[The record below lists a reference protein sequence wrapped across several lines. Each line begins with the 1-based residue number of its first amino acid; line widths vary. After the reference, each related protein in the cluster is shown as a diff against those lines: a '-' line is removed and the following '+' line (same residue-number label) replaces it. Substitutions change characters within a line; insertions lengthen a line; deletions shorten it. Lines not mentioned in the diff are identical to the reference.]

1 MKGFAERLLSAS
13 GRSWILVILFLI
25 SCGKNESVDLNPSLN
40 VANDIVISQRMM
52 LNAFRMLV
60 RAVHDPELQQTHQ
73 NYFDG
78 ASVSFDPSVNKY
90 TFLYMGTRCPD
101 SVLRTG
107 SMTAILSGPFGEP
120 GTVIRFGFANFSEDT
135 WQVSATDSLVN
146 TGVSG
151 NVLSFSNTF
160 RDAVI
165 VKDTVGAIR
174 FDADLVWQVP
184 EPVSPE
190 NPAAVMSVTGTIT
203 GISSRGYPLSAN
215 ISAQLSVAV
224 FPETCPWTREGTLTF
239 PSADLPG
246 GAGLIRFPG
255 LNSCN
260 DSVYYDLGHTTYRW
274 RMKSNYLWH

>member
-1 MKGFAERLLSAS
+1 MKGFAERILSA
-13 GRSWILVILFLI
+13 WIRTGMPIILLLI
-25 SCGKNESVDLNPSLN
+25 SCGKNESVDLKPSLN
-40 VANDIVISQRMM
+40 VANDVVISQRMM

-78 ASVSFDPSVNKY
+78 ASVSFDSSMNKY
-90 TFLYMGTRCPD
+90 TFHYMGILCPD

-107 SMTAILSGPFGEP
+107 SMTAILSGPFAEP

-135 WQVSATDSLVN
+135 WHVNATDSLVN

-160 RDAVI
+160 RGAAI
-165 VKDTVGAIR
+165 VKDTVGSIR

-184 EPVSPE
+184 ESVGAG
-190 NPAAVMSVTGTIT
+190 NPASVMSVTGTIS
-203 GISSRGYPLSAN
+203 GISSRDYPISATV
-215 ISAQLSVAV
+215 SAQLSVAV
-224 FPETCPWTREGTLTF
+224 FPETCPWPREGAFTF
-239 PSADLPG
+239 TSADLPG
-246 GAGLIRFPG
+246 GTGLIRFPG